1 LYAGFFVIRRW
12 LEVGVRGELQPGDPF
27 RIGPYRLAEV
37 LASGGMGRVYL
48 ARSPGGRPVAVK
60 AIRAELAADAEFRAR
75 FRREVA
81 AARRVNGLYTAVVV
95 DADTDGLVPWLATAH
110 VDGPSLADA
119 VRDGG
124 PLSGSSLLGLAAG
137 LAEGLAAI
145 HAVGLVHRDLKP
157 SNVLLA
163 GDGPRI
169 IDFGIAWSA
178 ELSSLTGTDALVG
191 SPGYMSPEQAEPG
204 GEVGPASDV
213 FTLSA
218 MLCYAA
224 TGHGPWGTGSVSA
237 LIFRVVHLEPGLGDV
252 PAEIRDL
259 IARCLAKDR
268 TAADRGGDPAGT
280 RRLSP
285 ARPGPRGRGECR
297 RCPVRARRGRAAANL
312 ARRGR
317 GAPGSARAPTPRRPD
332 GRAPRG
338 RSWRLGDLRA
348 YRHAGRWQDPAGRR
362 VCAGMPPGGLAPRRL
377 GQRGRHCR
385 AAQRSCRGR
394 GQTWHRQVA

>member
-218 MLCYAA
+218 LLRRDR
-224 TGHGPWGTGSVSA
+224 PWPVGDG
-237 LIFRVVHLEPGLGDV
+237 FRVRAHLP
-252 PAEIRDL
+252 
-259 IARCLAKDR
+259 
-268 TAADRGGDPAGT
+268 RGPSGT
-280 RRLSP
+280 RPRRC
-285 ARPGPRGRGECR
+285 ARRDPRSHRAVPGQGSHSGRPRRRSCRNSATLTRTTRSARARRVPPVPGPRSSRTSGREPR
-297 RCPVRARRGRAAANL
+297 SSRARCPRLRQ
-312 ARRGR
+312 
-317 GAPGSARAPTPRRPD
+317 GSN
-332 GRAPRG
+332 
-338 RSWRLGDLRA
+338 
-348 YRHAGRWQDPAGRR
+348 PAK
-362 VCAGMPPGGLAPRRL
+362 
-377 GQRGRHCR
+377 
-385 AAQRSCRGR
+385 
-394 GQTWHRQVA
+394 T